1 MADILS
7 NSVSGLLAVQRAL
20 TTTGQNVSNAN
31 TEGYSRQTVNMS
43 ARDPQFV
50 GNGYVGTGTQVQSIT
65 RSFDQF
71 VESQLRDATSDSSRL
86 TFVSD
91 FASQV
96 TGVLGDS
103 ESGISQAT
111 GAFFDAAG
119 DVAANPTDTTARNAF
134 LNEAEALA
142 GRFNQMDSQLAKLD
156 DGVGRQASSMAGEV
170 NTLASEVAEL
180 NGKITTATQQN
191 PNSPPNDLLDRRDQL
206 VKEIADRI
214 DIRVDDDG
222 KGGLNLAVGSGQ
234 ALVTGNTSNELSA
247 RNSPAGL
254 SIEISGRDITSR
266 VAGGQLGGMIE
277 AQSTLIT
284 PLRNELGRVAAT
296 MAQEVNAVQ
305 EAGVDL
311 NGDDGKPL
319 FTDIGDFQPAVSSDR
334 GNSGNGEATGE
345 ITEAKQLQ
353 DTRYVARFDGGSNE
367 WVIRDERDPGT
378 TIARVDPGTT
388 DNPTSE
394 IPGLSLTFSG
404 NPEGGDALYIDPAVG
419 AAGQIRTQLSD
430 PDEVAAAV
438 EGSGAGSRDNT
449 NIEAL
454 SRLADQNLVGQ
465 DDADEGGES
474 LGGALTSAV
483 TGAGAVARNAE
494 QQGESS
500 RSALESLQARRE
512 SVSGVNL
519 DEEAAKLLQ
528 YQQQYQALARSIS
541 VSGDLFQSVLN
552 AVR

>member
-7 NSVSGLLAVQRAL
+7 NSVSGLLSVQRAL

-31 TEGYSRQTVNMS
+31 TEGYSRQSVNMS
-43 ARDPQFV
+43 ARDPQFL
-50 GNGYVGTGTQVQSIT
+50 GNGYVGKGTQVQSIT

-86 TFVSD
+86 TFLGD

-96 TGVLGDS
+96 TGALGDS
-103 ESGISQAT
+103 ESGISQAS

-134 LNEAEALA
+134 LNEAEALT
-142 GRFNQMDSQLAKLD
+142 GRFNQIDSQLAKLD
-156 DGVGRQASSMAGEV
+156 DGIGRQAASISDEV
-170 NTLASEVAEL
+170 NSLATEVAEL

-191 PNSPPNDLLDRRDQL
+191 PNSLPNDLLDRRDQL
-206 VKEIADRI
+206 IKDIADRI
-214 DIRVDDDG
+214 DIRVDDNG
-222 KGGLNLAVGSGQ
+222 SGALNLAVGSGQ

-254 SIEISGRDITSR
+254 SVEIGGREITSR
-266 VAGGQLGGMIE
+266 VEGGKLGGMIE

-319 FTDIGDFQPAVSSDR
+319 FTDIDDFQPAVSSDR
-334 GNSGNGEATGE
+334 GNSGDGEATGE
-345 ITEAKQLQ
+345 ITDAKRLQ

-378 TIARVDPGTT
+378 EIDRVASNGTT
-388 DNPTSE
+388 TE
-394 IPGLSLTFSG
+394 IPGLEMTFDG
-404 NPEGGDALYIDPAVG
+404 APDGGDALYIDPAVG
-419 AAGQIRTQLSD
+419 AAGRIRTQLSD
-430 PDEVAAAV
+430 PDEVAAA
-438 EGSGAGSRDNT
+438 EAGSSAGSRDNR
-449 NIEAL
+449 NIEDLA
-454 SRLADQNLVGQ
+454 RLADRKLVGQ
-465 DDADEGGES
+465 DDAGEGGES

-483 TGAGAVARNAE
+483 TGAGEVARNAE

-500 RSALESLQARRE
+500 RSALESLEARRE

>member
-206 VKEIADRI
+206 VKDIADRI

-222 KGGLNLAVGSGQ
+222 NGALNLAVGSGQ

-254 SIEISGRDITSR
+254 NIEISGRDITSR
-266 VAGGQLGGMIE
+266 VAGGQLGGMVD

-311 NGDDGKPL
+311 NGDDGRPL
-319 FTDIGDFQPAVSSDR
+319 FTDIGDFEPAVSSDR
-334 GNSGNGEATGE
+334 GNSGDGEATGE
-345 ITEAKQLQ
+345 ITDATKLQ

-378 TIARVDPGTT
+378 EIDRVAPNGTT
-388 DNPTSE
+388 TE
-394 IPGLSLTFSG
+394 IPGLEMTFAG
-404 NPEGGDALYIDPAVG
+404 TPDGGDALYIDPAVG
-419 AAGQIRTQLSD
+419 AAGRIRTQLSD
-430 PDEVAAAV
+430 PGEVAAAAA
-438 EGSGAGSRDNT
+438 GSGAGSRDNT
-449 NIEAL
+449 NIEDLA
-454 SRLADQNLVGQ
+454 RLADQNLVGQ
-465 DDADEGGES
+465 DAAGEGGES